1 MGLFGGRFYSCSTPG
16 AEYPGGMAECSGFH
30 VGQAG
35 DEGFMVPRAWVNP
48 TYNFDTFTD
57 SVNALFRVNNMNYV
71 VMQFTAMDITELHK
85 SPVQGNSKAYAIFFV
100 LYVIVGALFVM
111 NLFVGF
117 IVDGFNAHNGTT
129 EEDILYSRYTRQIK
143 VHAPRFHGVNPPKNV
158 VSRFLRS
165 ILETKNFEIFSG
177 SCVLINIVFMLTGD
191 AAAHAIGSAYPS
203 SLCLSKLHSLPHPRR
218 IFSKGKCFSRVCC
231 CAIGK
236 TLLNPFQSYEID
248 SESQNSINLN

>member
-1 MGLFGGRFYSCSTPG
+1 
-16 AEYPGGMAECSGFH
+16 MAECSGLH
-30 VGQAG
+30 IGTAD

-48 TYNFDTFTD
+48 TYNFDTFLD

-85 SPVQGNSKAYAIFFV
+85 SPLQGNSKASALFFV

-143 VHAPRFHGVNPPKNV
+143 VHAPRFHSANPPKNA
-158 VSRFLRS
+158 VSKFLRS

-177 SCVLINIVFMLTGD
+177 SCVLVNIVFMLTGD
-191 AAAHAIGSAYPS
+191 AAPCQWICIHLFFFSPGVQISLARCILKGETCFVHAAVPWSFRIQLNRLKSIQNHRF
-203 SLCLSKLHSLPHPRR
+203 HS
-218 IFSKGKCFSRVCC
+218 
-231 CAIGK
+231 
-236 TLLNPFQSYEID
+236 T
-248 SESQNSINLN
+248 

>member
-30 VGQAG
+30 IGTSD

-85 SPVQGNSKAYAIFFV
+85 SPLQGNSKASALFFV

-143 VHAPRFHGVNPPKNV
+143 VHAPRFHSANPPKNV
-158 VSRFLRS
+158 VSKFLRS

-177 SCVLINIVFMLTGD
+177 SCVLVNIVFMLTGD
-191 AAAHAIGSAYPS
+191 AAHANGSAS
-203 SLCLSKLHSLPHPRR
+203 IIFSRGCTQLTLPLGV
-218 IFSKGKCFSRVCC
+218 FSKGKLVSCILPCH
-231 CAIGK
+231 G
-236 TLLNPFQSYEID
+236 PF
-248 SESQNSINLN
+248 ESI